1 MISYIRGELCDIEEQ
16 KAIVDVNGVG
26 YGIYMPQQA
35 LSLLPPMGQ
44 QVKIHTYLNIR
55 EDAMQLFGFLTKEDL
70 NVFRLLIGV
79 NGIGPK
85 AGLNILSCLSPDKL
99 RFAVLSGDAKAISA
113 TPGIGKKTAEK
124 LILEL
129 KDKLNIED
137 MLEHAAHGGD
147 SEDLASGTDTASNT
161 MQAEAVQALTAL
173 GYGSAESLRAV
184 KKSSPECSSVEDI
197 LKEALKFLL

>member
-85 AGLNILSCLSPDKL
+85 AGLNILSCLSPDEL

-184 KKSSPECSSVEDI
+184 KKSSPEFSSVEDI

>member
-70 NVFRLLIGV
+70 NVVRLLIGV

-85 AGLNILSCLSPDKL
+85 AGLNILSCLSPDEL
-99 RFAVLSGDAKAISA
+99 RFVVLSGDAKAISA

>member
-1 MISYIRGELCDIEEQ
+1 MISYIRGELCDIEER

-85 AGLNILSCLSPDKL
+85 AGLNILSCLSPDEL

>member
-85 AGLNILSCLSPDKL
+85 AGLNILSCLSPDEL

-147 SEDLASGTDTASNT
+147 SEDLATGTDTASNT

>member
-85 AGLNILSCLSPDKL
+85 AGLNILSCLSPDEL

-184 KKSSPECSSVEDI
+184 KKSSPECSSLEDI

>member
-35 LSLLPPMGQ
+35 LSLLPPIGQ

-85 AGLNILSCLSPDKL
+85 AGLNILSCLSPDEL

>member
-85 AGLNILSCLSPDKL
+85 AGLNILSCLSPDEL

-137 MLEHAAHGGD
+137 MLEHAAHRGD

>member
-85 AGLNILSCLSPDKL
+85 AGLNILSCLSPDEL

-147 SEDLASGTDTASNT
+147 SEDLASGTATASNT

>member
-1 MISYIRGELCDIEEQ
+1 MISYIQGELCDIEEQ

-55 EDAMQLFGFLTKEDL
+55 EDAMQLFGFLSKEDL

-85 AGLNILSCLSPDKL
+85 AGLNILSCLSPDEL

>member
-55 EDAMQLFGFLTKEDL
+55 EDAMQLFGFVTKEDL

-85 AGLNILSCLSPDKL
+85 AGLNILSCLSPDEL

>member
-85 AGLNILSCLSPDKL
+85 AGLNILSCLSPDEL

-113 TPGIGKKTAEK
+113 TPGLGKKTAEK

>member
-85 AGLNILSCLSPDKL
+85 AGLNILSCLSPDEL

-173 GYGSAESLRAV
+173 GYGSAESLHAV

>member
-70 NVFRLLIGV
+70 NVFRLQIGV

-85 AGLNILSCLSPDKL
+85 AGLNILSCLSPDEL

>member
-1 MISYIRGELCDIEEQ
+1 MIYYIRGELCDIEEQ

-85 AGLNILSCLSPDKL
+85 AGLNILSCLSPDEL

>member
-85 AGLNILSCLSPDKL
+85 AGLNILSCLSPDEL

-137 MLEHAAHGGD
+137 MLEHAAYGGD

>member
-55 EDAMQLFGFLTKEDL
+55 EDAMQLFGLLTKEDL

-85 AGLNILSCLSPDKL
+85 AGLNILSCLSPDEL

-129 KDKLNIED
+129 KDKLNIKD

>member
-85 AGLNILSCLSPDKL
+85 AGLNILSCLSPDEL

-173 GYGSAESLRAV
+173 GYGSADSLRAV

>member
-35 LSLLPPMGQ
+35 FSLLPPMGQ

-85 AGLNILSCLSPDKL
+85 AGLNILSCLSPDEL

>member
-85 AGLNILSCLSPDKL
+85 AGLNILSCLSPDEL

-197 LKEALKFLL
+197 LKEALIFLL

>member
-85 AGLNILSCLSPDKL
+85 AGLNILSCLSPDEL

-173 GYGSAESLRAV
+173 GYGSAASLRAV

>member
-85 AGLNILSCLSPDKL
+85 AGLNIVSCLSPDEL

>member
-70 NVFRLLIGV
+70 NVLRLLIGV

-85 AGLNILSCLSPDKL
+85 AGLNILSCLSPDEL

>member
-44 QVKIHTYLNIR
+44 QVKIHTNLNIR

-85 AGLNILSCLSPDKL
+85 AGLNILSCLSPDEL

>member
-44 QVKIHTYLNIR
+44 QVKILTYLNIR

-85 AGLNILSCLSPDKL
+85 AGLNILSCLSPDEL

>member
-35 LSLLPPMGQ
+35 LSLLPPIGQ

-85 AGLNILSCLSPDKL
+85 AGLNILSCLSPDEL

-137 MLEHAAHGGD
+137 MLERAAHGSD
-147 SEDLASGTDTASNT
+147 SEDLASSTDTASNT

-184 KKSSPECSSVEDI
+184 KKTSPECSSVEDI

>member
-85 AGLNILSCLSPDKL
+85 AGLNILSCLSPDEL
-99 RFAVLSGDAKAISA
+99 RFAVVSGDAKEISA